1 MNEIHAYIIMGGLV
15 MVAAIRLVSFLHS
28 SPNAIYAGIILYL
41 LMMAAVIWLVS
52 VLFSVLIVFAL
63 GFGLIRE
70 IRRTRPDF
78 RLSLSHWDAP
88 YIPPD
93 RRHIGL
99 MNVFYRPIE
108 VAAINNRSIFTLHLH
123 DFHADKTIIVPPE
136 TEMPTA
142 IQCRRSTYVCGVTY
156 LHDPPGSLLP
166 GNPPFKPTL
175 AIDWDRTRF
184 NPWTSLFQPK
194 TPLKIYVILDI
205 EPLR

>member
-1 MNEIHAYIIMGGLV
+1 MTGIHAYIIICLLV
-15 MVAAIRLVSFLHS
+15 TAAIRLLSFLYS
-28 SPNAIYAGIILYL
+28 ILNAIYADIILNL
-41 LMMAAVIWLVS
+41 LVMAAVIWLVRFP
-52 VLFSVLIVFAL
+52 FSILIILAL

-70 IRRTRPDF
+70 IRQGRPDF
-78 RLSLSHWDAP
+78 RLFLSHWDAP

-99 MNVFYRPIE
+99 MSIFYRPIE
-108 VAAINNRSIFTLHLH
+108 IAGIDNRSIFTLHLYDYHNH
-123 DFHADKTIIVPPE
+123 DTIAVPPE

-142 IQCRRSTYVCGVTY
+142 IQCRQSTYVCGVTY

-166 GNPPFKPTL
+166 GNPPFEPTL
-175 AIDWDRTRF
+175 VIDWDRISF

-194 TPLKIYVILDI
+194 KPLKVYVILDI